1 MDKVESA
8 GQKSAT
14 ADGMKALITSIY
26 AVPNIS
32 KGWEYDSKKQNTCLC
47 GDYIL
52 LEVDKHKQI
61 R

>member
-1 MDKVESA
+1 MCFSVIEGNYKDKVENA

-32 KGWEYDSKKQNTCLC
+32 KGWEYDSK
-47 GDYIL
+47 
-52 LEVDKHKQI
+52 
-61 R
+61 